1 MFLFGFNSTL
11 FSPCSLDRDESV
23 TFLVIVF
30 HPLST
35 RTRAPP
41 STRPRAPSRAPR
53 LVHLRLRR
61 ALSQHGLQKRR
72 LLRHRRRSRPRLHP
86 HAFRAVSIRV
96 VANRSLPKPTSE
108 RVRVHSRGRR
118 IPTVAESPRERRA
131 RRLDAHP
138 RTIPRRAKVTRGG
151 PERARLRRGEP
162 ARGTCVVGR
171 VARVSA
177 CTAFAAA
184 EMARDA
190 DRASVSPSV
199 SASEFEVESEAA
211 SPSRDGGSCAA
222 GKSSDAR
229 VADDSSADARSAEA
243 RSAGASTSARA
254 FASISAA
261 SDSRR
266 ARAARARARAS
277 AASARD
283 AATASARAR
292 FSSSPRGS
300 RNLPADSRPV
310 RVFRNGTTRRA

>member
-1 MFLFGFNSTL
+1 MYRYAFCWSVTPQGKGVFLFGFNSTL

-96 VANRSLPKPTSE
+96 VANRNLPKPTSE

-118 IPTVAESPRERRA
+118 IPIVAESPRERRA

-162 ARGTCVVGR
+162 RARHVRRRESRARLRVHGFRRGGDGERCRSSVR
-171 VARVSA
+171 VA
-177 CTAFAAA
+177 
-184 EMARDA
+184 
-190 DRASVSPSV
+190 
-199 SASEFEVESEAA
+199 
-211 SPSRDGGSCAA
+211 
-222 GKSSDAR
+222 
-229 VADDSSADARSAEA
+229 
-243 RSAGASTSARA
+243 
-254 FASISAA
+254 
-261 SDSRR
+261 
-266 ARAARARARAS
+266 
-277 AASARD
+277 
-283 AATASARAR
+283 
-292 FSSSPRGS
+292 
-300 RNLPADSRPV
+300 V
-310 RVFRNGTTRRA
+310 RVRVGI